1 MTIIKEF
8 PHVGRMRMSG
18 DFTGHVPGPKGEK
31 ANYRDSKKGTRGRE
45 TRGGE
50 RRKMQNAKGT
60 LGRKRKKVS
69 ASERASERMACDMCK
84 PYSI

>member
-31 ANYRDSKKGTRGRE
+31 ANYRDSKMGRSRDTWRGTKKDAE
-45 TRGGE
+45 
-50 RRKMQNAKGT
+50 
-60 LGRKRKKVS
+60 RKRNLGEKEKKVS
-69 ASERASERMACDMCK
+69 ASERASEWHVICANHTLYNM
-84 PYSI
+84 